1 MSPAP
6 QRRPSARP
14 ASGRGPRRSGG
25 SQKSAAQGRY
35 DAAEELHPIDTPPD
49 IENFDHWPLDP
60 LVARA
65 IRNMEIA
72 VPTPIQR
79 LAIGPVLEGR
89 DVIAKAET
97 GTGKTLAFGAP
108 MVSKLDAGR
117 ASVLGLVLC
126 PTRELAQQ
134 VANVLRALGHEKGLK
149 VALVVGGDPM
159 QPQIKELQAGA
170 QLVVGTPGRV
180 LDLMKQRFLSFPWTE
195 FAVLDEAD
203 EMLEIGFLDDV
214 EAILNATPEE
224 RQTLLFSATFPP
236 PLLALARKHTK
247 TPVELATARGVAT
260 VDRIAQSVCFTSE
273 EDRPH
278 ELRRLLLAS
287 SPSDLFLIFCDRR
300 MEVDRLMRR
309 LERLPVAVKALHG
322 GYDQEARFRVM
333 SAFRGGEVRAL
344 VATDVASRGLDV
356 TGVTHVINYSPP
368 RDISDYTHRIGRT
381 GRAGRH
387 GKALTFVAGGDQR
400 RWGELTARMTW
411 PVEELEP
418 RQMVRQLLAP
428 PRALEAQA
436 TEAEPAES
444 AGPRAAQLRDEPR
457 RDEPVQGQ
465 AQRGEFVGGRGRQ
478 RPVATDAGAPHE
490 NGGEP
495 RFEAPAEKRGRRA
508 ASPAERGPRGRWNP
522 EQAELPTEPFEEPQE
537 QGRAERPA
545 ERSAGARRAEGPRPG
560 PQRSAGSRDASSG
573 DSPRAERADSPR
585 RHGAPEPA
593 APRAR
598 PERGPLRSPSAPLAS
613 APPPAQRPATGQGAV
628 GPRELFEARRRERA
642 ERIRRDREQRRLAL
656 GLSSE
661 GLADGYGEPAARAHA
676 GRSAEPQP
684 SPRPARQPH
693 LGLAPRDRIEPGP
706 DFPETEAARPD
717 PARPARRIAPARS
730 DVGGADGAPREQR
743 QRGADRSARR
753 AAPNAS
759 ERAPWA
765 PRPPDDGR
773 DQPEGQS
780 AGERAPARG
789 ASSERR
795 GAGGAE
801 PRRERREH
809 PRRPMAGDD
818 LAGETRPASGAAA
831 PPSESPWS
839 AQSAEPLEA
848 PQQGRG
854 AQRSRGARE
863 DKARATL
870 TSADRGAP
878 PTSDASVDEPAA
890 GARRRARR
898 PAEPSAGRA
907 AVSAAGRPAP
917 EAAPELAPESPA
929 DGEPGPRRRRSRRGP
944 PPEIEAPPIHGSS
957 TPADQSPGWGGFG
970 EGL

>member
-49 IENFDHWPLDP
+49 IESFDHWPLDP
-60 LVARA
+60 MVARA
-65 IRNMEIA
+65 IRSMEIA

-134 VANVLRALGHEKGLK
+134 VANVLRALGQEKGLK

-247 TPVELATARGVAT
+247 NPIELATARGVAT

-356 TGVTHVINYSPP
+356 TGVTHVINFSPP

-411 PVEELEP
+411 PVEEVEP
-418 RQMVRQLLAP
+418 RQLVRQLLAP
-428 PRALEAQA
+428 PL
-436 TEAEPAES
+436 P
-444 AGPRAAQLRDEPR
+444 PPI
-457 RDEPVQGQ
+457 
-465 AQRGEFVGGRGRQ
+465 
-478 RPVATDAGAPHE
+478 
-490 NGGEP
+490 
-495 RFEAPAEKRGRRA
+495 EAPETGRA
-508 ASPAERGPRGRWNP
+508 DA
-522 EQAELPTEPFEEPQE
+522 Q
-537 QGRAERPA
+537 RAERPQGRERAGDPRRDASAGRDWPRRTSPVPADPGEEAGRPEFETPPDPRRRASASPEEARPSERRRPQGSGAARASEA
-545 ERSAGARRAEGPRPG
+545 ERDPRSSARSGQRDAAEGQSAGQRPGASRAAARRAEPIESERPIGSGQRRLAGEPGGPMGGRERAPSQAAAPSG
-560 PQRSAGSRDASSG
+560 QRAPT
-573 DSPRAERADSPR
+573 SPRAQPGGPGPAD
-585 RHGAPEPA
+585 
-593 APRAR
+593 
-598 PERGPLRSPSAPLAS
+598 
-613 APPPAQRPATGQGAV
+613 
-628 GPRELFEARRRERA
+628 PRELFETRRRERA

-656 GLSSE
+656 GLAGQERSE
-661 GLADGYGEPAARAHA
+661 TPDPEGPA
-676 GRSAEPQP
+676 GRSGGSA
-684 SPRPARQPH
+684 SAPRPPRQPH
-693 LGLAPRDRIEPGP
+693 LGLAPRDRMEREPDELQERRDPRLPLGRAAAEQPARAPRGESVARTGRGQAETGAALREESAAAQQGRPRAKRPTEPRAGEPGLEP
-706 DFPETEAARPD
+706 GSESRP
-717 PARPARRIAPARS
+717 
-730 DVGGADGAPREQR
+730 
-743 QRGADRSARR
+743 RGAAQHSPGRQAWPADSAEG
-753 AAPNAS
+753 P
-759 ERAPWA
+759 
-765 PRPPDDGR
+765 PRDPR
-773 DQPEGQS
+773 
-780 AGERAPARG
+780 
-789 ASSERR
+789 
-795 GAGGAE
+795 
-801 PRRERREH
+801 RRERDPERT
-809 PRRPMAGDD
+809 G
-818 LAGETRPASGAAA
+818 GS
-831 PPSESPWS
+831 
-839 AQSAEPLEA
+839 
-848 PQQGRG
+848 
-854 AQRSRGARE
+854 
-863 DKARATL
+863 
-870 TSADRGAP
+870 DRDP
-878 PTSDASVDEPAA
+878 
-890 GARRRARR
+890 
-898 PAEPSAGRA
+898 
-907 AVSAAGRPAP
+907 AAGRPAVRP
-917 EAAPELAPESPA
+917 HPRSRGRSDESDPSQGQGPLRRPVDREPSEGSRYGEASRPSRPPVEAAAPEGLPDPTAVSES
-929 DGEPGPRRRRSRRGP
+929 GGRRRRSRRGP
-944 PPEIEAPPIHGSS
+944 PPEIETPPIHGRS
-957 TPADQSPGWGGFG
+957 TPADQGPGLGGFG